1 MIERSTSGENDECL
15 CATAPA
21 PAVPGGSRPERAMA
35 ASVAGEAGPVAEP
48 RPVTGG
54 LPVRVLLIEDSPLIR
69 ERLAETIAEPGRI
82 EIVGHADSEQA
93 AIGLLASTPWD
104 AMVLD
109 LQLRHGTGLG
119 VLRALVSMRPPGAQV
134 IVLTNY
140 AFPQYRARSL
150 ALGADYF
157 LDKAREYHRVRE
169 ILDDLVRGRIAGLQ
183 H

>member
-1 MIERSTSGENDECL
+1 MERMLPTDRDGVQGGGDPPAGPDSACE
-15 CATAPA
+15 PA
-21 PAVPGGSRPERAMA
+21 PIAHLGDPTRSGDLDARSGN
-35 ASVAGEAGPVAEP
+35 
-48 RPVTGG
+48 
-54 LPVRVLLIEDSPLIR
+54 LPLRVLLIEDSPLIR
-69 ERLAETIAEPGRI
+69 ERLAETIAVAGRI
-82 EIVGHADSEQA
+82 EIVGQADSEQA
-93 AIGLLASTPWD
+93 AIGLVGSTIWH

-119 VLRALVSMRPPGAQV
+119 VLRALVSMRPPGARV

-150 ALGADYF
+150 ALGADHF

-169 ILDDLVRGRIAGLQ
+169 ILDALVHERVAGV